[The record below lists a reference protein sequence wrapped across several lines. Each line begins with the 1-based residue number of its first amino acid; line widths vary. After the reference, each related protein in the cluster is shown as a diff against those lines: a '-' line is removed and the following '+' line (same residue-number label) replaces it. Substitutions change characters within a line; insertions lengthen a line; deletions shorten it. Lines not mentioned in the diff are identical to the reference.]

1 MRGSMR
7 NICIRPHLTIDEIAK
22 KRDSAKHTQQLKRWQ
37 VIWFAAQ
44 GGVRTEAIAR
54 SVGIPQK
61 TVSNWISLYN
71 TRGPQ
76 AYELKPRGG
85 SRRRLF
91 TDAQEKEFLA
101 LLEEPAARGEVVT
114 KAQLHPRIEAHFGR
128 KVGKGFARRMLE
140 RHDWR
145 SVMPRPEHPRKNTEE
160 QEDFKKNF
168 RTGCRM
174 R

>member
-7 NICIRPHLTIDEIAK
+7 SIQIRPHLTIDEIAQN
-22 KRDSAKHTQQLKRWQ
+22 RDSMRQVQQYKRWQ
-37 VIWFAAQ
+37 VIWLAAQ
-44 GGVRTEAIAR
+44 GTLRTEAIALT
-54 SVGIPQK
+54 VGIPPK

-76 AYELKPRGG
+76 GYILKVRGG

-91 TDAQEKEFLA
+91 TDAQEQEFLA
-101 LLEEPAARGEVVT
+101 LLEEPAARGEIVT
-114 KAQLHPRIEAHFGR
+114 IAQLHPRIEAYFGR
-128 KVGKGFARRMLE
+128 KVGKGFARRMLR
-140 RHDWR
+140 RHTWR
-145 SVMPRPEHPRKNTEE
+145 SVAPRPEHPRKNAQE

-168 RTGCRM
+168 RTWCRP